1 MKTIAAFYDDQIL
14 IDIQSRLDIVDIV
27 SETVKL
33 NRKGNRYWGLCPFH
47 EEKTGSFS
55 VTPEKNMFYCF
66 GCHAGGDMFSFVM
79 KRDGTDFKETVEMLA
94 AKAGIEIVKSVNK
107 KEIDHRKRIIE
118 VNKTAAEYYAK
129 IFLSQNGV
137 PGKEYLIKRGLTAAT
152 IAKYQLGWAPDK
164 WNNLEEYLLQK
175 GFSQEYLKL
184 SGLIKRSDKQQ
195 RFYDL
200 FRGRIIFPIYQYNG
214 DIIGFGGR
222 VLDDSLPKYLNTPE
236 TEIFSK
242 RNNLYGL
249 FQAREA
255 IRLQNEAII
264 VEGYMDCLKLH
275 QADIK
280 HTVASLGTALTRE
293 QAVLLRRYAE
303 KALIIYDSDEA
314 GQRETLRAIEILA
327 KEGLKVSVVTLP
339 GAKDPDEYLELCGK
353 EEFIH
358 YIQNNK
364 LSDIEYKI
372 NRYLQEQKLLNLEA
386 KIRTINLVK
395 DDIEQLSNELE
406 KDYFVKYLAKK
417 LLIEENLVN
426 RELKNQDK
434 YKTGIKRNNSKIT
447 RDNIKYG
454 NYGLQDKILASMLG
468 SQEVFDR
475 IKNTIGLDFFANR
488 DYRTLANTYDEL
500 RGSEEHGLPKLRLI
514 AAEKGLGPTLAR
526 IMFLIEDDI
535 QIDFIELEEF
545 IRKVKVLKRKSQWQR
560 IYAELSKLENDG
572 DFNSLLRFIL
582 NLDQFLN
589 HTREGGIR

>member
-1 MKTIAAFYDDQIL
+1 MTAFYDDQL
-14 IDIQSRLDIVDIV
+14 LMEIQSRLDIVDIV

-55 VTPEKNMFYCF
+55 VTPDKNMFYCF
-66 GCHAGGDMFSFVM
+66 GCHAGGDMFSFIM

-94 AKAGIEIVKSVNK
+94 AKAGIEIVKSVSK
-107 KEIDHRKRIIE
+107 KEIDHRKRIFEI
-118 VNKTAAEYYAK
+118 NKAAAEFYYK
-129 IFLSQNGV
+129 TIISQSGAL
-137 PGKEYLIKRGLTAAT
+137 GHEYLNKRGITDST

-164 WNNLEEYLLQK
+164 WNILEEYLLQK

-184 SGLIKRSDKQQ
+184 SGLIKRSDRQQ

-200 FRGRIIFPIYQYNG
+200 FRKRIIFPIYQYNG

-222 VLDDSLPKYLNTPE
+222 VLDESLPKYLNTPE

-255 IRLQNEAII
+255 IRLKNEAII
-264 VEGYMDCLKLH
+264 VEGYMDCLKLQ

-280 HTVASLGTALTRE
+280 HAVASLGTALTRE
-293 QAVLLRRYAE
+293 QAMLLRRYTE
-303 KALIIYDSDEA
+303 KVTMIYDSDEA

-327 KEGLKVSVVTLP
+327 GEGLKVSVVTLP

-353 EEFIH
+353 EEFLY

-372 NRYLQEQKLLNLEA
+372 NRFLQEQKLLNLEA

-395 DDIEQLSNELE
+395 DDIGQLNNELE
-406 KDYFVKYLAKK
+406 KDYYVKYLAKK
-417 LLIEENLVN
+417 LMIEENLIN

-454 NYGLQDKILASMLG
+454 NYGVQDKILAAML
-468 SQEVFDR
+468 SRREVFNR

-488 DYRTLANTYDEL
+488 DYRTLANTYDKL
-500 RGSEEHGLPKLRLI
+500 QGSETDGLNKLGLI
-514 AAEKGLGPTLAR
+514 AAEQGLGPTLAR
-526 IMFLIEDDI
+526 IMFLVEDDI
-535 QIDFIELEEF
+535 KMETIELEEF

-560 IYAELSKLENDG
+560 IYTDLNSLENEG
-572 DFNSLLRFIL
+572 DFNSLLRFII

-589 HTREGGIR
+589 HTREGGKR

>member
-1 MKTIAAFYDDQIL
+1 MTAFYDDQL
-14 IDIQSRLDIVDIV
+14 LMDIQSRLDIVDIV

-55 VTPEKNMFYCF
+55 VTPDKNMFYCF

-107 KEIDHRKRIIE
+107 KEFDHRKRIFE
-118 VNKTAAEYYAK
+118 VNQAAAEFYFKNLISPSGGLAH
-129 IFLSQNGV
+129 
-137 PGKEYLIKRGLTAAT
+137 EYLTKRGLTEAT
-152 IAKYQLGWAPDK
+152 ITKYQLGWAHDK
-164 WNNLEEYLLQK
+164 WNVLEEYLLQK
-175 GFSQEYLKL
+175 GFSQEHLKL

-200 FRGRIIFPIYQYNG
+200 FRKRIIFPIYQYNG

-255 IRLQNEAII
+255 VRLQNEAII
-264 VEGYMDCLKLH
+264 VEGYMDCLKLQ
-275 QADIK
+275 QAGIK
-280 HTVASLGTALTRE
+280 HAVASLGTALTRE
-293 QAVLLRRYAE
+293 QAMLLRRYTE
-303 KALIIYDSDEA
+303 KVTMIYDSDEA

-327 KEGLKVSVVTLP
+327 GEGLKVSVVTLP

-353 EEFIH
+353 EEFLY

-372 NRYLQEQKLLNLEA
+372 NRYLQEQKLLNLET

-395 DDIEQLSNELE
+395 DDIGQLNNELE
-406 KDYFVKYLAKK
+406 KDYYVKYLAQK
-417 LLIEENLVN
+417 LMIEENLIN

-454 NYGLQDKILASMLG
+454 NYGVQDKILAAMLNRR
-468 SQEVFDR
+468 EAFNR
-475 IKNTIGLDFFANR
+475 IKSTIGLDFFANR
-488 DYRTLANTYDEL
+488 DYRTLANTYDKLLQGAEKDYL
-500 RGSEEHGLPKLRLI
+500 NKLGLV
-514 AAEKGLGPTLAR
+514 AAEQGLGPTLAR
-526 IMFLIEDDI
+526 IMFLVEDDI
-535 QIDFIELEEF
+535 KIENFELEEF
-545 IRKVKVLKRKSQWQR
+545 IRKVKALKRKSQWQR
-560 IYAELSKLENDG
+560 IYSDLNNLEHEG
-572 DFNSLLRFIL
+572 DFNSLLRFII

-589 HTREGGIR
+589 STREGGKR